1 MTTRLY
7 VPRDASALA
16 LGADALADAIAAEA
30 QRRGIAIELVR
41 NGSRGL
47 LWLEPLVEVGTPA
60 GRIGYANLSVDDV
73 PALFDA
79 GWLDGGA
86 HPRGVGLVD
95 ALPYLAR
102 QQRLTFA
109 RIGLTDPLSIDDY
122 LQHGGLAGLRNAL
135 ALDGDA
141 ACELLIESGLRG
153 RGGAAFPAGIKW
165 RTVRQA
171 RAAQKYIVCNADEGD
186 SGTFSDR
193 LLMEGDPYCLIE
205 GMIIAGIATGATI
218 GHIYVRSEYPH
229 AIATLEA
236 AIARARDA
244 GWLGA
249 RVLGSAHAFEL
260 HVARG
265 AGSYVCGEET
275 ALLESLEGKR
285 GVVRAKP
292 PLPAIAGLF
301 GQPTVINNVITL
313 ATAPVIFARGA
324 AFYRDFG
331 MGRSRGTLPFQL
343 AGNIRHGG
351 LVELAFGVTLRELL
365 FEFGGGTASG
375 RPARAAQVGGPLGTY
390 LPDAQWDVPLDY
402 EAYAAIGAVV
412 GHGGIVLH
420 DDTSN
425 LAALAEYAMQFCAI
439 ESCGKCTPCRIG

>member
-141 ACELLIESGLRG
+141 ACELLI
-153 RGGAAFPAGIKW
+153 
-165 RTVRQA
+165 
-171 RAAQKYIVCNADEGD
+171 
-186 SGTFSDR
+186 
-193 LLMEGDPYCLIE
+193 
-205 GMIIAGIATGATI
+205 
-218 GHIYVRSEYPH
+218 
-229 AIATLEA
+229 
-236 AIARARDA
+236 
-244 GWLGA
+244 
-249 RVLGSAHAFEL
+249 
-260 HVARG
+260 
-265 AGSYVCGEET
+265 
-275 ALLESLEGKR
+275 
-285 GVVRAKP
+285 
-292 PLPAIAGLF
+292 
-301 GQPTVINNVITL
+301 
-313 ATAPVIFARGA
+313 
-324 AFYRDFG
+324 
-331 MGRSRGTLPFQL
+331 
-343 AGNIRHGG
+343 
-351 LVELAFGVTLRELL
+351 
-365 FEFGGGTASG
+365 
-375 RPARAAQVGGPLGTY
+375 
-390 LPDAQWDVPLDY
+390 
-402 EAYAAIGAVV
+402 
-412 GHGGIVLH
+412 
-420 DDTSN
+420 
-425 LAALAEYAMQFCAI
+425 
-439 ESCGKCTPCRIG
+439 

>member
-218 GHIYVRSEYPH
+218 GHIYVRR
-229 AIATLEA
+229 T
-236 AIARARDA
+236 
-244 GWLGA
+244 
-249 RVLGSAHAFEL
+249 
-260 HVARG
+260 
-265 AGSYVCGEET
+265 
-275 ALLESLEGKR
+275 
-285 GVVRAKP
+285 
-292 PLPAIAGLF
+292 
-301 GQPTVINNVITL
+301 
-313 ATAPVIFARGA
+313 
-324 AFYRDFG
+324 
-331 MGRSRGTLPFQL
+331 
-343 AGNIRHGG
+343 
-351 LVELAFGVTLRELL
+351 
-365 FEFGGGTASG
+365 
-375 RPARAAQVGGPLGTY
+375 
-390 LPDAQWDVPLDY
+390 
-402 EAYAAIGAVV
+402 
-412 GHGGIVLH
+412 
-420 DDTSN
+420 
-425 LAALAEYAMQFCAI
+425 
-439 ESCGKCTPCRIG
+439 